1 MTFEQH
7 LLFGMAEEVDYESD
21 AAMAME
27 EEEDSKINT
36 ERKDRDK
43 SEHNDE
49 SGKEEK
55 SRRIKGRGKGR
66 AAMDEERYPDAAGIF
81 EKLEQ
86 EENAGGKDEV
96 TKSLRN
102 RNTEKNHDKA
112 LKSIEGWILF
122 VTGIHEEAQEEDVL
136 DAFGEHAQVKN
147 IHMNLDRR
155 TGFVKGYALLEFE
168 NFDAAKEAMIRMDE
182 KEILGRQISVNW
194 AFQKGMIVSY
204 CLANESHVS

>member
-1 MTFEQH
+1 
-7 LLFGMAEEVDYESD
+7 MAEEVDYESD

-27 EEEDSKINT
+27 EEEDTKINT

-43 SEHNDE
+43 SEDNDE

-194 AFQKGMIVSY
+194 AFQKDRSGEKSSRRGNKSKG
-204 CLANESHVS
+204 A